1 MNVGSSGARA
11 CDVVLDTGNDWLNIR
26 HIVADLGD
34 GGPSVCNIAM
44 GIGNTGVLICNVLT
58 GIRAGYTRVYPKFSL
73 EAGG

>member
-1 MNVGSSGARA
+1 MNVGSSGPRA

-26 HIVADLGD
+26 HIVADVGD

-44 GIGNTGVLICNVLT
+44 DIGNAGVLISSVLA
-58 GIRAGYTRVYPKFSL
+58 GIGAGYTRVYPKFSL